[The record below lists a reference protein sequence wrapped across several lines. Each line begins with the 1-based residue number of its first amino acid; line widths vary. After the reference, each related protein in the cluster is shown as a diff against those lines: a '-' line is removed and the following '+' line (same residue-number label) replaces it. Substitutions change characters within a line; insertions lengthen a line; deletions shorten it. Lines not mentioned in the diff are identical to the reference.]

1 MGGNACWFTV
11 CPIGPTA
18 IGTVGKLRYKRYQI
32 DGARHHID
40 TEKSYVTCRGRKR
53 EVLMRKFGFVA
64 AAGLIAVALGGWLS
78 TATTAR
84 VVPPVNGGGIDT
96 IQMMASSP
104 KLPAEHFIDYSLV
117 YPGNY

>member
-1 MGGNACWFTV
+1 MSRQET
-11 CPIGPTA
+11 
-18 IGTVGKLRYKRYQI
+18 
-32 DGARHHID
+32 
-40 TEKSYVTCRGRKR
+40 

-64 AAGLIAVALGGWLS
+64 TAGLILAAFGGWLS

-84 VVPPVNGGGIDT
+84 VAPPVNGGGIDT

-117 YPGNY
+117 YPGNH